1 MVVENKN
8 IKLNLLIPAGL
19 SILLLIIYT
28 IFGAKYFGAALVLMI
43 FGFLSIIDI
52 RIAIFGVTFTMVFLP
67 DTLALLS
74 YLGVAFIYFVRRVF
88 YKDEDIKMNI
98 FFGIISLYLL
108 VAIIQ
113 TVTSV
118 NLMGSLRDLGLHIGG
133 LCYVFVVVNSI
144 KSKEDLNSLLTVLM
158 VSATLVALYGVLQAF
173 TGVEIRREWLDV
185 ENNPDVAV
193 RVFSV
198 FGNPNTLAEYLVLL
212 CPIGVGM
219 FWYTKNMKKKL
230 VFGGAIALMLV
241 CIILTMSRGGWVGI
255 AMAALIFVLLVDKRV
270 LLFAI
275 PLLLGALIFLPQTVI
290 NRILSIGNLADSSTA
305 YRFQIWDITGD
316 VIRDHAVA
324 GVGFGHLPYKQVF
337 ETYIRTMPIFHAHNS
352 FIQTIAE
359 IGYAGFMIFI
369 SMLFMIIKYPY
380 TKLVKQPK
388 DEKIDLYLKYVGA
401 GFVSGL
407 IGVFTHGMF
416 ENVLYLPK
424 IIFTFWTVVA
434 MVICSVNIIEAKRPI
449 KVITEDQQYKIYRRG
464 VEND

>member
-1 MVVENKN
+1 MVENKN

-19 SILLLIIYT
+19 SVLLLIIYT

-198 FGNPNTLAEYLVLL
+198 FG
-212 CPIGVGM
+212 
-219 FWYTKNMKKKL
+219 K
-230 VFGGAIALMLV
+230 
-241 CIILTMSRGGWVGI
+241 
-255 AMAALIFVLLVDKRV
+255 
-270 LLFAI
+270 
-275 PLLLGALIFLPQTVI
+275 
-290 NRILSIGNLADSSTA
+290 
-305 YRFQIWDITGD
+305 
-316 VIRDHAVA
+316 
-324 GVGFGHLPYKQVF
+324 
-337 ETYIRTMPIFHAHNS
+337 
-352 FIQTIAE
+352 
-359 IGYAGFMIFI
+359 
-369 SMLFMIIKYPY
+369 
-380 TKLVKQPK
+380 
-388 DEKIDLYLKYVGA
+388 
-401 GFVSGL
+401 
-407 IGVFTHGMF
+407 
-416 ENVLYLPK
+416 
-424 IIFTFWTVVA
+424 
-434 MVICSVNIIEAKRPI
+434 
-449 KVITEDQQYKIYRRG
+449 
-464 VEND
+464 

>member
-1 MVVENKN
+1 MVEKKDL
-8 IKLNLLIPAGL
+8 KLNLLIPAGL
-19 SILLLIIYT
+19 SLLLFVVYT
-28 IFGAKYFGAALVLMI
+28 LFGTKYFLAAMVLMI
-43 FGFLSIIDI
+43 FGVLSIIDI

-74 YLGVAFIYFVRRVF
+74 YLGVAFIYFIRRVF
-88 YKDEDIKMNI
+88 YKDEDIRMNI
-98 FFGIISLYLL
+98 FFAIISLYLL

-118 NLMGSLRDLGLHIGG
+118 NMMGSLRDLGLHIAG
-133 LCYVFVVVNSI
+133 LCYVFVVANSI
-144 KSKEDLNSLLTVLM
+144 RTKADLNSLLTVLLA
-158 VSATLVALYGVLQAF
+158 SATLVALYGVLQAF

-219 FWYTKNMKKKL
+219 FWHTKDMKKKV
-230 VFGGAIALMLV
+230 VFGGAIAMMLI
-241 CIILTMSRGGWVGI
+241 CIVLTMSRGGWVGI
-255 AMAALIFVLLVDKRV
+255 AMAALIFVLLVDKRL

-275 PLLLGALIFLPQTVI
+275 PLLLGALIFLPQTII

-316 VIRDHAVA
+316 VIRDHAIA

-388 DEKIDLYLKYVGA
+388 DEKRDLYLKYVGA

-434 MVICSVNIIEAKRPI
+434 MVICAINIVEAKRPL
-449 KVITEDQQYKIYRRG
+449 KFNVDGESYKIYRRG